1 MSPGPISI
9 RVDPFVKV
17 FYRHFRPFLLSFDHA
32 KLKKE
37 PTHSFWGHEMA
48 NSTKEGFQNNYLQAH
63 IEQPIWID
71 LVFDHCVY
79 VLCALEFV
87 E

>member
-1 MSPGPISI
+1 
-9 RVDPFVKV
+9 
-17 FYRHFRPFLLSFDHA
+17 
-32 KLKKE
+32 
-37 PTHSFWGHEMA
+37 MA